1 MRIAFL
7 LNALAIVVCAESVAA
22 EDPPLGSAGFAPSL
36 ERPFGWR
43 GDGSGRFPGAT
54 PATEWSETK
63 NVRWSARV
71 GSGYSSPILTE
82 KLAIVASEPNRL
94 SGIERNDG
102 KVRWSVEI
110 QPDCLTEAKYR
121 KIAAE
126 YEPPK
131 DGSGMMAATPIT
143 DGKSIYVVLA
153 NGIVCA
159 VDLDGKSKW
168 TAFIDADQNTGYGR
182 SSSPLLVAGKLI
194 VHMTNLYA
202 FDPTT
207 GKQLW
212 VNTEALS
219 KYGSP
224 TSLKVAG
231 TDLIVTPAG
240 DVVRAGDGKTV
251 GTEAANTTHS
261 SPVAHDGIVYFADAA
276 AKGLRFDARFKDQEL
291 WSGTIGDEVFGSPL
305 VHDGVLF
312 TASGKG
318 ELFAFAA
325 NGKGDQV
332 PFIKGRHLFGKG
344 ETTQPR
350 VYASVTLAGKHLF
363 LNSNHGEIVV
373 LEATREAKIVA
384 RNRLRSG
391 TGSSPVFS
399 GNDMIDSAATAT
411 SYSALAV
418 DLRQTTSRKQTRTPG
433 QVQCLVRAAFASK

>member
-7 LNALAIVVCAESVAA
+7 FKALVIVVCADIVAA
-22 EDPPLGSAGFAPSL
+22 EEPPLGSAGFAPSL

-63 NVRWSARV
+63 NVRWSAQV

-94 SGIERNDG
+94 SGVERNDG
-102 KVRWSVEI
+102 KVRWSI
-110 QPDCLTEAKYR
+110 QISPDSLTEAKNR
-121 KIAAE
+121 KTAAD

-143 DGKSIYVVLA
+143 DGKSIYVVVA

-159 VDLDGKSKW
+159 VGIDGKSKW

-202 FDPTT
+202 FDPAT

-212 VNTEALS
+212 VNTEATS
-219 KYGSP
+219 KYGTP

-240 DVVRAGDGKTV
+240 DVVRANDGKTL
-251 GTEAANTTHS
+251 GTEAGSTTHT
-261 SPVAHDGIVYFADAA
+261 SPVALDGIVYFAEAA
-276 AKGLRFDARFKDQEL
+276 AKGLRFNAKYKDEEL

-305 VHDGVLF
+305 VHDGILF

-332 PFIKGRHLFGKG
+332 PFIKGRPLFGKE

-350 VYASVTLAGKHLF
+350 VYASATLAGKHLF
-363 LNSNHGEIVV
+363 LNSNHGETIV
-373 LEATREAKIVA
+373 LEATREAKRVT
-384 RNRLRSG
+384 RNRLPSG

-399 GNDMIDSAATAT
+399 GNEMI
-411 SYSALAV
+411 
-418 DLRQTTSRKQTRTPG
+418 LRDGNKLFCIGR
-433 QVQCLVRAAFASK
+433 